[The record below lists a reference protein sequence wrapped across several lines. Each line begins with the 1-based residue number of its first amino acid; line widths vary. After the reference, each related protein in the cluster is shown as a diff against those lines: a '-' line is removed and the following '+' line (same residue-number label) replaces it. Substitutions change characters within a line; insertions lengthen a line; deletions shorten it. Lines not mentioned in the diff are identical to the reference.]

1 MWIAGGQDNP
11 EIALTQLN
19 FPPSDHTFLQ
29 FSLGFLES
37 SIVSDVE

>member
-1 MWIAGGQDNP
+1 MWIAGGKDNP

-19 FPPSDHTFLQ
+19 FPQLDHTFFL
-29 FSLGFLES
+29 FYLGFLES